1 MLPSMTIILVKV
13 LLFPCVF
20 SYFFAISLLS
30 LLLSFYLI
38 FINLLFWGLFLFLG
52 SLQKIKEKGEL
63 TAMEIVMQEW
73 RDEIKAKEEEEAKK
87 NAEKK

>member
-1 MLPSMTIILVKV
+1 MTIILVKV

-20 SYFFAISLLS
+20 SCFFAILSLS

-38 FINLLFWGLFLFLG
+38 FINLLFVGLFLFLG

-73 RDEIKAKEEEEAKK
+73 RDEIKAKEEDEAKK